1 MDRLTRNAQLQRFFP
16 PGTDDMQPQLTK
28 PLPDYSQFMQQA
40 GMYNAP
46 QENLGQVPTG
56 SDPAMMHSPREQ
68 ILPPDQGMAKPPGM
82 GMGMGMGSAGATP
95 GMGMGMGIPWSG
107 GMGSAATAGA
117 TPGMM
122 SADTVPS
129 PQIQQPPLNP
139 SEVRRRQIM
148 EAMGQWGQGQ
158 QGGFLK

>member
-1 MDRLTRNAQLQRFFP
+1 
-16 PGTDDMQPQLTK
+16 MQPQLTK

-56 SDPAMMHSPREQ
+56 SDPAMMHGGVAEQ
-68 ILPPDQGMAKPPGM
+68 ILPPGQGMAKPPGM
-82 GMGMGMGSAGATP
+82 GMGSV
-95 GMGMGMGIPWSG
+95 
-107 GMGSAATAGA
+107 ATAGA

>member
-1 MDRLTRNAQLQRFFP
+1 
-16 PGTDDMQPQLTK
+16 MQPTK

-56 SDPAMMHSPREQ
+56 SDPAMMHGGVAEPMA
-68 ILPPDQGMAKPPGM
+68 LPPDQGMAKPPGM
-82 GMGMGMGSAGATP
+82 S
-95 GMGMGMGIPWSG
+95 
-107 GMGSAATAGA
+107 MGSAATAGA